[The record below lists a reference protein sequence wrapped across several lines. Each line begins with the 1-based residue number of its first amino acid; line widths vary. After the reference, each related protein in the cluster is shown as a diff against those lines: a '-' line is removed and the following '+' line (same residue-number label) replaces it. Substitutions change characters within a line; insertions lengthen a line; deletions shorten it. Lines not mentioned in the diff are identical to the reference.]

1 MIFAREIL
9 NDHIHCIQDGSD
21 AIGAKISEPAFDSYC
36 YISDTFT
43 LPKVVTDQHDLPYPG
58 NQSNFMN
65 DHSFLGNH
73 VSSKE
78 NIQHSLLFMSQIFH

>member
-1 MIFAREIL
+1 MMKVYFICSCVIFAREIL

-43 LPKVVTDQHDLPYPG
+43 LPKVVTDRHDLPYPG
-58 NQSNFMN
+58 KIYQWS
-65 DHSFLGNH
+65 
-73 VSSKE
+73 
-78 NIQHSLLFMSQIFH
+78 

>member
-1 MIFAREIL
+1 MCFVFSCVIFAREIL

-43 LPKVVTDQHDLPYPG
+43 LPKVFTNNHDL
-58 NQSNFMN
+58 SNVYQGKACQISEMKI
-65 DHSFLGNH
+65 
-73 VSSKE
+73 VS
-78 NIQHSLLFMSQIFH
+78 